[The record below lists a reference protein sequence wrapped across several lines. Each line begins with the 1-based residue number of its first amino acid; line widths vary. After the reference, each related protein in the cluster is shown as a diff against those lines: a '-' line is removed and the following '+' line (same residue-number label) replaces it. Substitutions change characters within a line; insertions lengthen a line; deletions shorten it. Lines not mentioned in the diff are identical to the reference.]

1 MKGRKTFVLALHP
14 FTRGLAFALF
24 EAPLSPVDWGV
35 KDVRGKA
42 KNARSLEIAKALIQ
56 QHKPEVLVLE
66 ECSGPHNRRGLRV
79 HRLLNLIAN
88 YAAGEAIEV
97 HTYTRANVRE
107 CFKAVGAVTRYE
119 IAQAIA
125 SQIAAFGHRLPP
137 VRKPWMSDD
146 VRMGLFDA
154 ASLVMT
160 YYSRMEPLAD
170 QIDEAVD

>member
-1 MKGRKTFVLALHP
+1 MKGQKTFVLALHP

-24 EAPLSPVDWGV
+24 EEPLSPVDWGV

-42 KNARSLEIAKALIQ
+42 KNARSLEIAKALIE
-56 QHKPEVLVLE
+56 QHQPEVLVLE
-66 ECSGPHNRRGLRV
+66 ECTGPHSRRGLRA

-88 YAAGEAIEV
+88 YAVGEAIEV
-97 HTYTRANVRE
+97 HTYTRTNVRE
-107 CFKAVGAVTRYE
+107 CFKAVGAITRYE

-137 VRKPWMSDD
+137 LRKPWMSED

-160 YYSRMEPLAD
+160 YYSRTEALAD
-170 QIDEAVD
+170 RIDEAVD

>member
-1 MKGRKTFVLALHP
+1 MKGHKPSVLALHS
-14 FTRGLAFALF
+14 FSRGLAFALF

-35 KDVRGKA
+35 KDLRGKA

-56 QHKPEVLVLE
+56 QHRPDVLVLE
-66 ECSGPHNRRGLRV
+66 ECTGPHSRRGPRV

-88 YAAGEAIEV
+88 YAVGEAIEV
-97 HTYTRANVRE
+97 HTYTRASVRE

-125 SQIAAFGHRLPP
+125 SQVAAFGHRLPP
-137 VRKPWMSDD
+137 LRKPWMSED

-160 YYSRMEPLAD
+160 YYSRMEALAD

>member
-1 MKGRKTFVLALHP
+1 MTGRERKTFVLALHP
-14 FTRGLAFALF
+14 FSRGIAYALF

-35 KDVRGKA
+35 KDIRGKE
-42 KNARSLEIAKALIQ
+42 KNARALDIAKKLIE
-56 QHKPEVLVLE
+56 QHRPDVLVLE
-66 ECSGPHNRRGLRV
+66 ECTGPHSRRGLRV

-88 YAAGEAIEV
+88 HAAGEAIEV

-154 ASLVMT
+154 ASLAMT
-160 YYSRMEPLAD
+160 YYARMEPLS
-170 QIDEAVD
+170 DEAVG